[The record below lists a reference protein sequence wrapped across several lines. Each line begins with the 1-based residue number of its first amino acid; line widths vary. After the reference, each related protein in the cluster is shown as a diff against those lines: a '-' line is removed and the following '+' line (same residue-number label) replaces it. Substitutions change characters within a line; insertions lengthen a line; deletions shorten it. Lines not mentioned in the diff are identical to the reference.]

1 MRKEKIKNIAIV
13 FLALMLL
20 LTLFSNTIMNYSLVE
35 VSTQQI
41 YADSLTSKVRGSGTV
56 EASENYSVI
65 IKETRKIATVEVRTD
80 AEVETG
86 DVLFT
91 LTDAESD
98 ELVEKR
104 TALAQA
110 EADYETAVLTAG
122 ITVAQRQTIESGKV
136 PSLSDRQNS
145 LVAAKNAVD
154 SAQASVDTLT
164 AQVDAVKDVTVD
176 TSAEDLALLNAQ
188 QTVTNATYTRD
199 QKQTAYDNA
208 VSNNDVSGKKTIM
221 ENALADWNEAKAE
234 DAGDEE
240 TVKKYETAYNTAKA
254 SYDAAVNA
262 CASALNELT
271 KAENALIAANKSVT
285 DAQYQLDLKKL
296 SGTDDSTA
304 SNLQTQL
311 AAANAALKAAQDNLS
326 DLQNLLTAQIT
337 LGNSYSQLVTLR
349 NEVAEL
355 EDNAV
360 GAEITAPINGTVTEI
375 NVTAGQTIE
384 ADTVL
389 MTIQPENK
397 AYQLSFTVTADQ
409 SKRIKV
415 GDAATVVNNW
425 YGNDITATVYSI
437 KKNPDDKTQ
446 CTVTCNL
453 SGDVSVGDNYT
464 LSIGEKSAN
473 YDYVVPT
480 SCIREDSNGKFILII
495 ESKSTPLGN
504 RYYARRVSVEVLAS
518 DDTNSAVSGA
528 IESYSYVITTTTK
541 PVEENQQVR
550 LAD

>member
-1 MRKEKIKNIAIV
+1 
-13 FLALMLL
+13 
-20 LTLFSNTIMNYSLVE
+20 
-35 VSTQQI
+35 
-41 YADSLTSKVRGSGTV
+41 
-56 EASENYSVI
+56 
-65 IKETRKIATVEVRTD
+65 
-80 AEVETG
+80 
-86 DVLFT
+86 
-91 LTDAESD
+91 
-98 ELVEKR
+98 
-104 TALAQA
+104 
-110 EADYETAVLTAG
+110 
-122 ITVAQRQTIESGKV
+122 
-136 PSLSDRQNS
+136 
-145 LVAAKNAVD
+145 
-154 SAQASVDTLT
+154 
-164 AQVDAVKDVTVD
+164 
-176 TSAEDLALLNAQ
+176 
-188 QTVTNATYTRD
+188 
-199 QKQTAYDNA
+199 
-208 VSNNDVSGKKTIM
+208 VSGKKAIM
-221 ENALADWNEAKAE
+221 DDAQEALLSDPDNAALQ
-234 DAGDEE
+234 
-240 TVKKYETAYNTAKA
+240 TAYNTAKA
-254 SYDAAVNA
+254 SYDAAVKA

-271 KAENALIAANKSVT
+271 QSENAVAAANKSVT

-296 SGTDDSTA
+296 SGTGDSG
-304 SNLQTQL
+304 
-311 AAANAALKAAQDNLS
+311 AAALQSQLVTANATLKAAQDAYT
-326 DLQNLLTAQIT
+326 DLQTLLTNQIS
-337 LGNSYSQLVTLR
+337 LGNSYSQLVTLQD
-349 NEVAEL
+349 EVAEM

-360 GAEITAPINGTVTEI
+360 DGEITAPINGTVTEI

-415 GDAATVVNNW
+415 GDSATVVNNW

-480 SCIREDSNGKFILII
+480 SCIREDSNGKFILIL

-504 RYYARRVSVEVLAS
+504 RYYARRVSVEILAS